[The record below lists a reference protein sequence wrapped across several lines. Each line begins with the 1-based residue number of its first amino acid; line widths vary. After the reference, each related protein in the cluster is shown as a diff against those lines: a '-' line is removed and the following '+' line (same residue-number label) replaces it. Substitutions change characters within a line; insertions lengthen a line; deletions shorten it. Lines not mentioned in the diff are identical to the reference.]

1 MADDYNGGTGGEGS
15 EKLIGDPSPTA
26 DNKAGGKKEIDW
38 GRFGLSEE
46 SHAKNYSDNTLTGY
60 GGESGYQQGESGQKI
75 QELFDEQQAGQ
86 SSHSQ
91 TPWWKANFFVREPVL
106 FGTWDGVFTSCMIN
120 IFGVVIFLRTGWMVG
135 NAGVG
140 LSVLIILMT
149 VTVALISSLAAIG
162 VCERCKME
170 SGGIYFL
177 LSHVLGARMGATLG
191 ILYSFGQTV
200 ACALYCTG
208 FGESVAEM
216 FHWTNPWAVR
226 GVGIAVI
233 LLLLAINIAGVKWV
247 IKMQLLLLAVLGVA
261 TLDFLVGTVAHTDK
275 DDGFMGYNRTVFK
288 NNSAA
293 DYLPGENFFTVFG
306 VFFPT
311 ATGVMAGINMSGDLR
326 DARKSI
332 PEGTLSAL
340 GVTTV
345 LYLLFAILLGATCDR
360 WYLQND
366 YMIAETVSLT
376 GFLWLLGLY
385 ISSLSSCLGGL
396 YGAPRILQCIAN
408 ENVIPIIR
416 FLGHG
421 KGPNKE
427 PVIAQLL
434 VCFIAILFIFIGQV
448 NYLGPIVT
456 MPFLLS
462 YAGIDYAY
470 FSLAMSFDRVGGD
483 PSRKEKDSLL
493 SHVIDKNRED
503 GGMSYGALVN
513 EPDERRDSLDE
524 FKKDIE
530 KAEKAFGVSPAARK
544 EGDNEKNAS
553 LENGGSQYGGVVGVS
568 DKESLISN
576 QDEKEMKGPFSH
588 EITRMPP
595 SWYSRFC
602 NRWVSLIGAVVSVA
616 IMFAIQW
623 GYALANV
630 CVYLIVYIYIGQA
643 NPGVKPGIAD
653 FQFFRWIKSLCQ
665 RLFRATPPPAQMVL
679 TPIVDNLGMRETS
692 INQDN
697 EDFADRHRFHHS
709 SVVNGNSFV
718 EDQPLSAIH
727 APDSESEEEIF
738 TGGAVDRLER
748 NSQKEKGLVKGE
760 IEPLLQDRDVTQG
773 PDI

>member
-1 MADDYNGGTGGEGS
+1 MADDFLTGEGAQ
-15 EKLIGDPSPTA
+15 LVGDPSPA
-26 DNKAGGKKEIDW
+26 SDQGGKAEKKEVDW
-38 GRFGLSEE
+38 GRFGLSDE
-46 SHAKNYSDNTLTGY
+46 SHAKSYTENTLTGY
-60 GGESGYQQGESGQKI
+60 GGDGGYQQGEGGQKI

-140 LSVLIILMT
+140 LSILIILMT
-149 VTVALISSLAAIG
+149 VAVALVSSLAAIG
-162 VCERCKME
+162 VCERCKMQ

-200 ACALYCTG
+200 ACSLYCTG
-208 FGESVAEM
+208 FGESVAKT
-216 FHWTNPWAVR
+216 FGWQNAWAVR

-247 IKMQLLLLAVLGVA
+247 IKMQLILLAILGVA
-261 TLDFLVGTVAHTDK
+261 TLDFLVGTVAHTDAAN
-275 DDGFMGYNRTVFK
+275 GFLGYNREAFH
-288 NNSAA
+288 NNTGA
-293 DYLPGENFFTVFG
+293 DYKEGENFFTVFG

-326 DARKSI
+326 DAQKSI
-332 PEGTLSAL
+332 PKGTLSAL

-345 LYLLFAILLGATCDR
+345 LYLLFAILLGATCMRDA
-360 WYLQND
+360 LQDD
-366 YMIAETVSLT
+366 YMIAETVSLV

-408 ENVIPIIR
+408 ENVIPIIKV
-416 FLGHG
+416 LGHG

-427 PVIAQLL
+427 PIIAQLL

-483 PSRKEKDSLL
+483 PGKEKDSLL
-493 SHVIDKNRED
+493 SHVIDKNRQD
-503 GGMSYGALVN
+503 GNSYGALVN
-513 EPDERRDSLDE
+513 EPDDDDEPNRRDSLTE
-524 FKKDIE
+524 FKQDIE
-530 KAEKAFGVSPAARK
+530 KAEKAFGVEGEKK
-544 EGDNEKNAS
+544 ELDNEKNAS
-553 LENGGSQYGGVVGVS
+553 IENGGNGYGGGGGGVVGIS
-568 DKESLISN
+568 DKESLIDSEN
-576 QDEKEMKGPFSH
+576 RGESKGPFST

-602 NRWVSLIGAVVSVA
+602 NRWVSLIGALISVA
-616 IMFAIQW
+616 IMFAIHW

-630 CVYLIVYIYIGQA
+630 CVYLIIYIYIGQA
-643 NPGVKPGIAD
+643 NPGVKPGVAD
-653 FQFFRWIKSLCQ
+653 FQFFRWIKSLFQ
-665 RLFRATPPPAQMVL
+665 RLLRRSSPTTEHMVVPSQNFAPKMTTEQL
-679 TPIVDNLGMRETS
+679 TE
-692 INQDN
+692 DN
-697 EDFADRHRFHHS
+697 EDFASRGRYHQSMMNQTNLEDYEY
-709 SVVNGNSFV
+709 VN
-718 EDQPLSAIH
+718 
-727 APDSESEEEIF
+727 
-738 TGGAVDRLER
+738 
-748 NSQKEKGLVKGE
+748 K
-760 IEPLLQDRDVTQG
+760 
-773 PDI
+773 

>member
-1 MADDYNGGTGGEGS
+1 MADDGNTAEGVQ
-15 EKLIGDPSPTA
+15 LVGDPRTA
-26 DNKAGGKKEIDW
+26 PGQGDKASKKDVDW
-38 GRFGLSEE
+38 GRFGLSDE
-46 SHAKNYSDNTLTGY
+46 SHAKSYTESTLTGY
-60 GGESGYQQGESGQKI
+60 GGDGGYQQGEGGQKI

-140 LSVLIILMT
+140 LSILIILMT
-149 VTVALISSLAAIG
+149 VAVALVSSLAAIG

-200 ACALYCTG
+200 ACSLYCTG
-208 FGESVAEM
+208 FGESVAKT
-216 FHWTNPWAVR
+216 FGWDNAWAVR

-275 DDGFMGYNRTVFK
+275 ANGFVGYNRAAFH
-288 NNSAA
+288 NNTGA

-326 DARKSI
+326 EPHKSI
-332 PEGTLSAL
+332 PKGTLSAL
-340 GVTTV
+340 GVTAV
-345 LYLLFAILLGATCDR
+345 LYLLFAMLLGATCMRDF
-360 WYLQND
+360 LQTD
-366 YMIAETVSLT
+366 YMIAETVSLV

-408 ENVIPIIR
+408 ENVIPIIK

-427 PVIAQLL
+427 PIIAQLL

-470 FSLAMSFDRVGGD
+470 FSLAMSFDRVGGE
-483 PSRKEKDSLL
+483 PGKEKDSLL
-493 SHVIDKNRED
+493 SHVIDKNRQD
-503 GGMSYGALVN
+503 GTSYGALVN
-513 EPDERRDSLDE
+513 EPDDDSNRRDSLSE
-524 FKKDIE
+524 FKQDIE
-530 KAEKAFGVSPAARK
+530 KAEKAFGVS
-544 EGDNEKNAS
+544 NEKKEDGQEKNS
-553 LENGGSQYGGVVGVS
+553 VENGGNQYGGVVGIS
-568 DKESLISN
+568 DKESLIDSQN
-576 QDEKEMKGPFSH
+576 RGDSKGPFST

-602 NRWVSLIGAVVSVA
+602 NRWVSLIGALISVA

-643 NPGVKPGIAD
+643 NPGVKPGVAD
-653 FQFFRWIKSLCQ
+653 FQFFRWIKSLFQ
-665 RLFRATPPPAQMVL
+665 RLLRKPSPVPEQMIL
-679 TPIVDNLGMRETS
+679 SPFPDNMGIEESSVNR
-692 INQDN
+692 DN

-709 SVVNGNSFV
+709 SVVEGNNLV
-718 EDQPLSAIH
+718 DDRPLSAVQAIGG
-727 APDSESEEEIF
+727 ESEEEF
-738 TGGAVDRLER
+738 SPQDSLPHLPHTKRHLEILKKSGE
-748 NSQKEKGLVKGE
+748 SQ
-760 IEPLLQDRDVTQG
+760 PLLIETDKVYK
-773 PDI
+773 PSM